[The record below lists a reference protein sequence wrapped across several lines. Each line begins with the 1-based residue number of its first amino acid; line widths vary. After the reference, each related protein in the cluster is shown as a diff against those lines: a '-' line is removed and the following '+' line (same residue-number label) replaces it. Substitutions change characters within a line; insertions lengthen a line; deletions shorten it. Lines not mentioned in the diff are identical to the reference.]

1 MLSARPLTAMRAPR
15 HTLLAVAVGLAP
27 GLARAED
34 APKPIPPCEKTPTE
48 GDVAGAKGA
57 FQAGQASFEEGDY
70 NRAISYWDDAYR
82 RDCTAHALLLNL
94 ARAYELNN
102 QKRHAVVALETYL
115 ARQPSSP
122 QRDQIARRI
131 EGLNEKIA
139 QEANS
144 PTAAPGPGAG
154 PATQKPDQPPATPE
168 PDSGGKRPLTPLIVA
183 GAGGVIAIVGGVLYL
198 GAAGDVSD
206 IEDKCGGR
214 SNCPPKLVKEGNDAR
229 SRQTTWGVV
238 TVGGLAIAGGGL
250 VWYFLSKPKGGEAK
264 AALAPERRLLPRID
278 PVVGRGFAG
287 LAMSGTF

>member
-1 MLSARPLTAMRAPR
+1 MRALR
-15 HTLLAVAVGLAP
+15 HLPLAAAVALAP
-27 GLARAED
+27 SVAFAED
-34 APKPIPPCEKTPTE
+34 APKPIPACEKTPTE

-70 NRAISYWDDAYR
+70 NRAISYWEDAYR

-139 QEANS
+139 QDGKNPS
-144 PTAAPGPGAG
+144 SKPGATPG
-154 PATQKPDQPPATPE
+154 TSPKPNGDTAPAPE
-168 PDSGGKRPLTPLIVA
+168 PDKGGKRPLTPLIVA
-183 GAGGVIAIVGGVLYL
+183 GAGGALFVIGGLLYL
-198 GAAGDVSD
+198 NAAGDVSD
-206 IEDKCGGR
+206 VEDKCGGGR
-214 SNCPPKLVKEGNDAR
+214 DCPPDLAKEGNDAR

-238 TVGGLAIAGGGL
+238 SVAGLAVGAGGLA
-250 VWYFLSKPKGGEAK
+250 WYFLSKPSGGAAK
-264 AALAPERRLLPRID
+264 AALATKKRALPRVD
-278 PVVGRGFAG
+278 PIVGRGYTG
-287 LAMSGTF
+287 LAVSGTF